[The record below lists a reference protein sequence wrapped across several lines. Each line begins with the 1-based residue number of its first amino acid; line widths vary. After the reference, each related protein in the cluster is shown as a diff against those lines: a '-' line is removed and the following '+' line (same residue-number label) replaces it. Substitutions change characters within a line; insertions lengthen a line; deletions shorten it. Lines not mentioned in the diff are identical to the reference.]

1 MRVGCGVH
9 TYEWIEDWA
18 RIPDEAALSEGWA
31 HHGFATTSQ
40 NTLIGFHPGEPSVL
54 VFDQEGTLLRS
65 WSVDLAEGHG
75 LTLCHEGGQERLWMA
90 DIGSKK
96 LRRHGYDNPPGN
108 DQISGRVVKFS
119 LEGQALLQL
128 KKPPL
133 SIYDGT
139 RFSPTAVAVND
150 EVHGGNGDV
159 WVADGY
165 GAYLVHRFDR
175 EGHYLS
181 TLSGEEG
188 AGRFDCPHGI
198 FIDRRKPMP
207 ELYVADRS
215 NGRFQVYDLEG
226 RFKRVFGSEFL
237 TTPSAMVTYQDVMVV
252 AELRARITLLDV
264 EDRLLG
270 YLGDN
275 EAVSHQDGWPN
286 TLDKRGQIIPSD
298 RLEPGKF
305 NSPHGLGVDH
315 DGNLYV
321 SEWLIGGRYIKLA
334 RCQA

>member
-1 MRVGCGVH
+1 MRIGFDSH
-9 TYEWIEDWA
+9 SYEWIEDWA
-18 RIPDEAALSEGWA
+18 RIPDDAARREGWS
-31 HHGFATTSQ
+31 HHGLVSTAE
-40 NTLIGFHPGEPSVL
+40 NTLIGFHPGKSSVL
-54 VFDQEGTLLRS
+54 VFDQQGGLVRS
-65 WSVDLAEGHG
+65 WSTDLTEGHG
-75 LTLCHEGGQERLWMA
+75 LTLFHEAGEERLWIA
-90 DIGSKK
+90 DSGSKK
-96 LRRHGYDNPPGN
+96 LKCHGYDYPPGN

-119 LEGQALLQL
+119 LDGQALSQLQRPL
-128 KKPPL
+128 L
-133 SIYDGT
+133 SIYEGT
-139 RFSPTAVAVND
+139 RFSPTAVAVNE

-181 TLSGEEG
+181 SLSGEEG

-198 FIDRRKPMP
+198 FIDRRKAEP

-215 NGRFQVYDLEG
+215 NARFQVYDLEG
-226 RFKRVFGSEFL
+226 GFKRVFGSEFL

-252 AELRARITLLDV
+252 AELRARLTLLDID
-264 EDRLLG
+264 DRLLG

-275 EAVSHQDGWPN
+275 EAVSYLDGWPN
-286 TLDKRGQIIPSD
+286 TLDGQGQIVPSD

-305 NSPHGLGVDH
+305 NSPHGLVVDNE
-315 DGNLYV
+315 GNLYV

-334 RCQA
+334 RCPV

>member
-1 MRVGCGVH
+1 MRIGFAAH

-18 RIPDEAALSEGWA
+18 RIPEDAPRREGWA
-31 HHGFATTSQ
+31 HNGLVSTAE
-40 NTLIGFHPGEPSVL
+40 NTLIGFHPGESSVL
-54 VFDQEGTLLRS
+54 VFNQEGDLLRS
-65 WSVDLAEGHG
+65 WPIDLAEGHG
-75 LTLCHEGGQERLWMA
+75 LVLCHEDGAEGLWA
-90 DIGSKK
+90 VDNGSKK
-96 LRRHGYDNPPGN
+96 LKRYGYDNPPGS

-119 LEGQALLQL
+119 LEGRALSQLQR
-128 KKPPL
+128 PPL
-133 SIYDGT
+133 PVYEGT
-139 RFSPTAVAVND
+139 RFSPTAVAVNE
-150 EVHGGNGDV
+150 EVQGGNGDV

-175 EGHYLS
+175 EGDYLS
-181 TLSGEEG
+181 SLSGEEA

-198 FIDRRKPMP
+198 FIDRRKTEP

-226 RFKRVFGSEFL
+226 RFKRVLGTEFL
-237 TTPSAMVTYQDVMVV
+237 TTPSAMVTYDDVMVV
-252 AELRARITLLDV
+252 AELRARLTLLDV

-275 EAVSHQDGWPN
+275 EAVSYLDGWPN
-286 TLDKRGQIIPSD
+286 TLDDEGQIVPSD

-305 NSPHGLGVDH
+305 NSPHGLGVDRE
-315 DGNLYV
+315 GNLYV

-334 RCQA
+334 RCSV